1 MAMTTVFLNA
11 NETHLVAALREAG
24 KELDGTEGEVIL
36 DLSSV
41 IRIDS
46 SALQGLEEFASNA
59 DGKHIKV
66 VLRGVNVDVYKVL
79 KLIKLT
85 RRFSFV
91 N

>member
-1 MAMTTVFLNA
+1 MTTVVLNA
-11 NETHLVAALREAG
+11 SETHLVPALREAG
-24 KELDGTEGEVIL
+24 KKLDGTEGEVLL

-41 IRIDS
+41 LRIDS
-46 SALQGLEEFASNA
+46 SALQGLDEFARNA
-59 DGKHIKV
+59 EGKHVKV

-79 KLIKLT
+79 KLTKVA